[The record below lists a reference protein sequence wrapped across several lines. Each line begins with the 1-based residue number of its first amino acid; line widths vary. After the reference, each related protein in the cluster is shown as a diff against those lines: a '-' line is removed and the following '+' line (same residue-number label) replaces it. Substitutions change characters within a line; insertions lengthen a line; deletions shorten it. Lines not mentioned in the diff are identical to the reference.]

1 MNVVGKPKPGRS
13 AAKSVYYG
21 AVTLPEAPM
30 LVMLDTDLFN
40 VSVEALL
47 DMPFSTAS
55 RHTLS
60 ARDAPA
66 VISVVTAEDIRQFGY
81 RSVAEALV
89 QVPGMYGISD
99 RVAPNVGVRG
109 IHAGV
114 RAWSRILKVMIDGQP
129 MAFRSDASNFLG
141 PSLLNMEAVERIEV
155 VRGPASALYGADAFL
170 GVINIITRPGE
181 QRHRALH
188 AAYSAGGER
197 GPAAALHGQGQ
208 QGRWQWLLSA
218 SAADLERDDIALPA
232 SSPLYRRATTAAG
245 TSRAAE
251 DDTRPRNALLRL
263 GYAAPGHDTT
273 FTAHAYRLD
282 SDAEFLDFGILSHR
296 NRLALYQ
303 RTLRLQH
310 EYRGWEGWT
319 LRAGASHARGAPD
332 TRERLSL
339 GASASY
345 PERAIGFAEQAF
357 NLEAQRRLGE
367 QHSIVLG
374 FDRSRDSEER
384 MRIYSVDAASGR
396 RTLLS
401 GVEARE
407 RITNSGAYLQ
417 YSVRPWS
424 WLGVTA
430 NLRRDRHSVFGADTN
445 HRLALVGSL
454 SATLHYK
461 LLHGTSYKAPS
472 AAQLYAQPLYAG
484 EVLGNRALRP
494 ETSASTEAS
503 LHWQATSTLAL
514 SGNVYKLTVRDKTE
528 LLPLGANLQPQNS
541 GRQEGKGWEGEALW
555 QLGAQRWRAQLAWA
569 DTDDHFQP
577 RLQPLQVT
585 PTASYPRLVARLSW
599 QYLHA
604 GLGQFAVSARHV
616 SPRRASKANSQEN
629 LLRPYQLAS
638 YALADVNWQRS
649 LGRHTLALR
658 VSNLFDRQYAEP
670 GYGGIDLPGDSR
682 TVTVGYSY
690 RF

>member
-1 MNVVGKPKPGRS
+1 MP
-13 AAKSVYYG
+13 
-21 AVTLPEAPM
+21 L
-30 LVMLDTDLFN
+30 LDTDLFN

-55 RHTLS
+55 RQTLA

-66 VISVVTAEDIRQFGY
+66 VISVITAEDIRQFGY

-89 QVPGMYGISD
+89 QVPGMYAVSD

-109 IHAGV
+109 INAGV
-114 RAWSRILKVMIDGQP
+114 RAWSRILKVMLDGQP
-129 MAFRSDASNFLG
+129 LAFRSDASNFLG
-141 PSLLNMEAVERIEV
+141 PSLLNMEAIERIEV

-181 QRHRALH
+181 QRHAAAS

-197 GPAAALHGQGQ
+197 GGALAVHGQGA
-208 QGRWQWLLSA
+208 QGPWQWLLSA
-218 SAADLERDDIALPA
+218 AAADWQRKDAALPD
-232 SSPLYRRATTAAG
+232 SSPLYRRVVTAAG
-245 TSRAAE
+245 GSRSAD
-251 DDTRPRNALLRL
+251 DDTRPRNLLLRL
-263 GYAAPGHDTT
+263 GYAAPAHDTT
-273 FTAHAYRLD
+273 LMAHAYRLD

-303 RTLRLQH
+303 RTVRLQH

-319 LRAGASHARGAPD
+319 LRASAAQARGAPD
-332 TRERLSL
+332 AREHLSL
-339 GASASY
+339 GAAASY
-345 PERAIGFAEQAF
+345 PQREIGFSEQAY
-357 NLEAQRRLGE
+357 NLEVQRQLGP
-367 QHSIVLG
+367 QHSVLLG
-374 FDRSRDSEER
+374 ADRSRDNEER
-384 MRIYSVDAASGR
+384 MRIYSVDAASGH
-396 RTLLS
+396 RTLVS
-401 GVEARE
+401 GVDARE
-407 RITNSGAYLQ
+407 RITNSGVYLQ
-417 YSVRPWS
+417 YSVRPWN

-430 NLRRDRHSVFGADTN
+430 NLRRDRHSVFGSDSN
-445 HRLALVGSL
+445 YRLALVGSL
-454 SATLHYK
+454 APTLHYK

-472 AAQLYAQPLYAG
+472 AAQLYAQPLYPG
-484 EVLGNRALRP
+484 EVLGNLALRP

-503 LHWQATSTLAL
+503 LNWQATPAL
-514 SGNVYKLTVRDKTE
+514 SLSANAYKLTVRDKTE

-569 DTDDHFQP
+569 DTDDQFQP

-604 GLGQFAVSARHV
+604 VLGQFALSARHV

-629 LLRPYQLAS
+629 LLRPYQLAA
-638 YALADVNWQRS
+638 YALADANWQRS
-649 LGRHTLALR
+649 RGPHTLALR
-658 VSNLFDRQYAEP
+658 VSNLFDRRYAEP
-670 GYGGIDLPGDSR
+670 GYGGIDLPGDPR
-682 TVTVGYSY
+682 TLTVSYSY

>member
-1 MNVVGKPKPGRS
+1 M
-13 AAKSVYYG
+13 
-21 AVTLPEAPM
+21 
-30 LVMLDTDLFN
+30 DTDLFN

-55 RHTLS
+55 RQTLS

-66 VISVVTAEDIRQFGY
+66 VISVITAEDIRQFGY

-89 QVPGMYGISD
+89 QVPGMYAISD

-114 RAWSRILKVMIDGQP
+114 RAWSRILKVMLDGQP
-129 MAFRSDASNFLG
+129 LAFRSDASNFLG

-170 GVINIITRPGE
+170 GVVNIITRGGE
-181 QRHRALH
+181 QRHH
-188 AAYSAGGER
+188 AVTASYSGGGEK
-197 GPAAALHGQGQ
+197 GAALAGHAQASHGP
-208 QGRWQWLLSA
+208 WQFMA
-218 SAADLERDDIALPA
+218 SVAGAGLERQDAGLPA
-232 SSPLYRRATTAAG
+232 SSPLYRRVTAAAG
-245 TSRAAE
+245 SSTSAD
-251 DDTRPRNALLRL
+251 DDTRPRNALLRV
-263 GYAAPGHDTT
+263 GYAAPAHDTT
-273 FTAHAYRLD
+273 LMAHAYRLD
-282 SDAEFLDFGILSHR
+282 SDAQFLDFGMLSR
-296 NRLALYQ
+296 DNRLALHQ
-303 RTLRLQH
+303 RTVRLQH
-310 EYRGWEGWT
+310 EYRGWENWI
-319 LRAGASHARGAPD
+319 LRASAAHAEGDPD
-332 TRERLSL
+332 GRERLSL
-339 GASASY
+339 GATASY
-345 PERAIGFAEQAF
+345 PQREIGFAETAF
-357 NLEAQRRLGE
+357 NLEMQRRFGE
-367 QHSIVLG
+367 QHSVVLG
-374 FDRSRDSEER
+374 LDRSRDAEER
-384 MRIYSVDAASGR
+384 MRVYSVDVASGR
-396 RTLLS
+396 RTLVS
-401 GVEARE
+401 GQEARE
-407 RITNSGAYLQ
+407 RITNTGAYLQ
-417 YSVRPWS
+417 YSFRPWS

-430 NLRRDRHSVFGADTN
+430 NLRRDRHSVFGADNN
-445 HRLALVGSL
+445 HRIALVGSL
-454 SATLHYK
+454 SPTLHYK
-461 LLHGTSYKAPS
+461 LLHGTSYKAPTAS
-472 AAQLYAQPLYAG
+472 QLYAQPLYPG

-503 LHWQATSTLAL
+503 LHWQATPSLAL
-514 SGNVYKLTVRDKTE
+514 SANAYRLTVRDKTE

-604 GLGQFAVSARHV
+604 DLGQFALSARHV
-616 SPRRASKANSQEN
+616 SPRRASKSNSQEN

-638 YALADVNWQRS
+638 YALADANWQRS

-670 GYGGIDLPGDSR
+670 GYGGIDLPGEAR
-682 TVTVGYSY
+682 TATVSYSY